1 MSRFDR
7 RLKPTEFNKKR
18 QTNRRS
24 SSPRPGEAT
33 CKLRPNKNNGM
44 LGKTMFMGDA
54 KNPNRPNIEIIERGT
69 LSKSE
74 NTVEKNSNNNTIS
87 MDNVSFKNNQLVEK
101 LKTIRDPNI
110 RIIYNHEIRLNT
122 IEATIDCLND
132 IKCGEVLEEQ
142 KKEEKLHIFTNLN
155 NVVNENCEYIQRYS
169 ETFEVITGDMEK
181 NKSDNVEKRNILSEK
196 INKLENIIEFKFS
209 EKMKEMDEIK
219 IKNIN
224 LEKKIESYKEILK
237 NIVNCRD
244 ENKDELLLEI
254 ENL

>member
-54 KNPNRPNIEIIERGT
+54 KNPNRPNIEIIESGT
-69 LSKSE
+69 LSKSD
-74 NTVEKNSNNNTIS
+74 NTVEKNYNNTIS
-87 MDNVSFKNNQLVEK
+87 MDNVSFKNNQLAEK

-122 IEATIDCLND
+122 IEATVDCLD
-132 IKCGEVLEEQ
+132 GIKCGEVLEEQ
-142 KKEEKLHIFTNLN
+142 KKEEKLHVFTNLN
-155 NVVNENCEYIQRYS
+155 NVVKENCEYIQRYS
-169 ETFEVITGDMEK
+169 ETFEAITGDMKK
-181 NKSDNVEKRNILSEK
+181 NESHNLEKRNLLSEK
-196 INKLENIIEFKFS
+196 INHLENSIEFKFS
-209 EKMKEMDEIK
+209 EKMREMEEIK
-219 IKNIN
+219 VKNKT
-224 LEKKIESYKEILK
+224 LENKIEKYKEILK
-237 NIVNCRD
+237 NIVIFRD
-244 ENKDELLLEI
+244 ENKDDLLREI